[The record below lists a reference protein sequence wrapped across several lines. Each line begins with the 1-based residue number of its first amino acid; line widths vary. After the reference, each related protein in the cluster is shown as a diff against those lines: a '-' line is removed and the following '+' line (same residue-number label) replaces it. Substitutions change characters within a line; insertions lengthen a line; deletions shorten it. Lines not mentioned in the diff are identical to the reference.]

1 MLALACALLA
11 WPLWRS
17 GRQWLAAALAAC
29 SVHAAERPNIVIVIA
44 DDLGWRDVGFHGAQV
59 KTPNLDRLASGGAGL
74 NAMYVQPYSSQTRAA
89 LLTGRYPM
97 RYGLQSLSIGRNA
110 AYGLPKEERTVAQA
124 LHEKGYRT
132 AFVGDWRLGH
142 AQPEFWPTRRGFET
156 FYGSLAGS
164 SESVVRKGAKTDWR
178 RGEKPAVDAGY
189 VTDLVAAETVA
200 VIRKHDTSA
209 PLFVVASFNAPAH
222 YEDVPRELRESLKTV
237 EDDTRRSYLAAV
249 AGFDRALGAIL
260 AELERRQMS
269 GSTLVV
275 VLSDNGGAV
284 PLRFATGDADV
295 RRPAA
300 DNGTYREGKGSLYEG
315 GVRAVAVASWP
326 GRIPPGTVVTE
337 PLHATDLGA
346 TVMALGDGQ
355 RLAAAFDAMI
365 AGMAGEMERLGV
377 RVTRLASAHAAPC
390 FSFEGVF
397 HWQDT
402 WLPLHRSAPDPAH
415 LARLTEPAANP
426 EARALVKRLRD
437 MTIDLFRQHGAA
449 SNQIGRGYPFL
460 PVLRDAPAALLM
472 AIKQALDPR
481 NLMNPGVLGFPPPA
495 G

>member
-1 MLALACALLA
+1 MTAPRRYSTAIRRLLGA
-11 WPLWRS
+11 
-17 GRQWLAAALAAC
+17 LAAALAAC

-59 KTPNLDRLASGGAGL
+59 KTPNLDRLASGGAVL

-164 SESVVRKGAKTDWR
+164 SESVVRKGAKADWR

-300 DNGTYREGKGSLYEG
+300 DNGNHREGKGSLYEG

-326 GRIPPGTVVTE
+326 GRIPAGTVVTE
-337 PLHATDLGA
+337 SLHATDLGA
-346 TVMALGDGQ
+346 TIMALGDGQ
-355 RLAAAFDAMI
+355 PDAQRPLDGMDVWPVIAQRKQTPHKELLLHVDDFQGAIRIGEWKLIVRAALPSRTELYDIANDPEEAENAVATYPDRAKAMLDRLNAFAYDMAPSLYFEALGAAA
-365 AGMAGEMERLGV
+365 
-377 RVTRLASAHAAPC
+377 S
-390 FSFEGVF
+390 
-397 HWQDT
+397 
-402 WLPLHRSAPDPAH
+402 PA
-415 LARLTEPAANP
+415 LWRANP
-426 EARALVKRLRD
+426 PRRD
-437 MTIDLFRQHGAA
+437 
-449 SNQIGRGYPFL
+449 
-460 PVLRDAPAALLM
+460 
-472 AIKQALDPR
+472 
-481 NLMNPGVLGFPPPA
+481 
-495 G
+495 